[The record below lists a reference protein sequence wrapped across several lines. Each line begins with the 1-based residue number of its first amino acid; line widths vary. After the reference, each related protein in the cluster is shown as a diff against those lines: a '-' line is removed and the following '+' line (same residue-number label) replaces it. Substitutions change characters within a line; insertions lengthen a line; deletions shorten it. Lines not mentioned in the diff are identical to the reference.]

1 MIQRVVSKA
10 GKTVIALQDP
20 TTPIYTG
27 LFSLDLRG
35 QNWVK
40 VAKFFA
46 S

>member
-1 MIQRVVSKA
+1 MIQRIVSKA

-35 QNWVK
+35 QKSQKIVR
-40 VAKFFA
+40 
-46 S
+46 